1 MARLIFTDEAKH
13 DLLGIRQYTQKVWG
27 VTQANVYIRELR
39 NTLHRLLEMPL
50 IGTDRSA
57 DLGSGIF
64 SFPQAS
70 HMIYYSILDGDLI
83 VLGLLHQSMVPALH
97 LNRGR

>member
-1 MARLIFTDEAKH
+1 MASLIFTDEAKH

-27 VTQANVYIRELR
+27 ITQANTYIHELR
-39 NTLHRLLEMPL
+39 ITLRHLLEMPL

-70 HMIYYSILDGDLI
+70 HMVYYSLHGGDLI